1 MFNFL
6 DKIRENPDYYR
17 QLSVDEQLITL
28 YDCPLEEQKVD
39 LWSNQHYFVY
49 VVDGKKTW
57 HANGTALELSK
68 GSCIFVREGAHIVE
82 QFFETRFCVVLFFLS
97 EGFIRETIR
106 SVAGMTPCALGR
118 ELPPILPVAADDA
131 IHAFF
136 QSVVPYFHQA
146 QQVNN
151 SLLELKFRELIL
163 QVVGNPANKDI
174 TDFFRSLE
182 ADDDTVRFRRIL
194 EENFRYNLRLED
206 YARLSGKSLSSFKRC
221 FEERFGVPPGR
232 WLLERR
238 LQHARTLLVG
248 TRKPVSEIAWESGF
262 ESASH
267 FSRAYRQFYG
277 HVPSE
282 QRELTA

>member
-151 SLLELKFRELIL
+151 SLLELKFR
-163 QVVGNPANKDI
+163 
-174 TDFFRSLE
+174 
-182 ADDDTVRFRRIL
+182 
-194 EENFRYNLRLED
+194 
-206 YARLSGKSLSSFKRC
+206 
-221 FEERFGVPPGR
+221 
-232 WLLERR
+232 
-238 LQHARTLLVG
+238 
-248 TRKPVSEIAWESGF
+248 
-262 ESASH
+262 
-267 FSRAYRQFYG
+267 
-277 HVPSE
+277 
-282 QRELTA
+282 